1 MALQP
6 KMSHDAL
13 GVYLL
18 PKFLTKRVLQQMIFS
33 SSPIVSVPQLDWLS
47 REVANLRALLD
58 HREVEDHAG
67 NPRQLPAPLV
77 LVVKINVL
85 NLQDTSVISILTT

>member
-1 MALQP
+1 
-6 KMSHDAL
+6 MSHDAL

-67 NPRQLPAPLV
+67 NPRQFPTPFV
-77 LVVKINVL
+77 LVVEINVL
-85 NLQDTSVISILTT
+85 NLQDTSIISILMT

>member
-1 MALQP
+1 
-6 KMSHDAL
+6 MSHDAL